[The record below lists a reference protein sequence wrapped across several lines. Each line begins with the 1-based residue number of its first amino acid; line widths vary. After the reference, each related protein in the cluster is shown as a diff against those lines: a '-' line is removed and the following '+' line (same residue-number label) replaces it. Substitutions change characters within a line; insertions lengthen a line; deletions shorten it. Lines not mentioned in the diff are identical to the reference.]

1 MFIEVEQQTKE
12 IGDSRIKESYLKNK
26 KRRLKLFTN
35 VVNNL
40 TYLQKK
46 KKNNYFFQLTRKYTK
61 SPSTKKSLEW
71 Y

>member
-1 MFIEVEQQTKE
+1 MFIEVEQQAKE
-12 IGDSRIKESYLKNK
+12 IGDSRIKKSYSKNK

-35 VVNNL
+35 IVNNL

-61 SPSTKKSLEW
+61 SPSTKKSHEW